1 MKKLP
6 IVTSFLALS
15 FSFSVLAENNYMPEY
30 VEKGLIEI
38 CKSSAKDKLMNMN
51 KAIKD
56 LRIKH
61 KTVALNVVCNGQD
74 IISFSERYGAK
85 RTTAKLNRS
94 IGSVKVT
101 DIAAISNTKYDVTFK
116 F

>member
-1 MKKLP
+1 
-6 IVTSFLALS
+6 
-15 FSFSVLAENNYMPEY
+15 
-30 VEKGLIEI
+30 
-38 CKSSAKDKLMNMN
+38 
-51 KAIKD
+51 
-56 LRIKH
+56 
-61 KTVALNVVCNGQD
+61 VCNGQD